1 MKKIF
6 SAFVI
11 AVCCMFMAMPA
22 QAQLLKWGVKGG
34 VNMTKI
40 DWDGG
45 YKGNKDNSTGFFI
58 GPMAEFTIPIVGLG
72 VDGALLF
79 SQRGKDEVKQTGLEV
94 PVNLKYTIGL
104 GSLLGI
110 YVAAGPDFFFDF
122 KKKDYVD
129 RKKAQVALNLGAGV
143 KLLKHLQVGV
153 TYQLPMGDSFTW
165 EEAGKAFGAKNKTW
179 QVSAAYLSKE
189 TVCYRTFFAACGYM
203 SQGCGRLSQALGRAS
218 ATLGQSFI

>member
-6 SAFVI
+6 SAFMI
-11 AVCCMFMAMPA
+11 AVCCMLMAMPV
-22 QAQLLKWGVKGG
+22 QAQLLRWGVKGG

-72 VDGALLF
+72 IDGALLF

-104 GSLLGI
+104 GSLAGI
-110 YVAAGPDFFFDF
+110 YLAAGPDFYFDF
-122 KKKDYVD
+122 EKKSGIDKKKAEVGIN
-129 RKKAQVALNLGAGV
+129 VGAGL
-143 KLLKHLQVGV
+143 KLLNHLQVGANYNIPLGN
-153 TYQLPMGDSFTW
+153 TADIEGTNASYKT
-165 EEAGKAFGAKNKTW
+165 KTW
-179 QVSAAYLSKE
+179 QVSVAYI
-189 TVCYRTFFAACGYM
+189 F
-203 SQGCGRLSQALGRAS
+203 
-218 ATLGQSFI
+218 

>member
-6 SAFVI
+6 SAFMI

-72 VDGALLF
+72 IDGALLF
-79 SQRGKDEVKQTGLEV
+79 SQRGKNEVKQTGLEV

-110 YVAAGPDFFFDF
+110 YIAAGPDFFFDF

-165 EEAGKAFGAKNKTW
+165 KNAGDVIGAKNKTW
-179 QVSAAYLSKE
+179 QVSVAY
-189 TVCYRTFFAACGYM
+189 FF
-203 SQGCGRLSQALGRAS
+203 
-218 ATLGQSFI
+218 

>member
-58 GPMAEFTIPIVGLG
+58 GPMAEFTIPIVGFLQIG
-72 VDGALLF
+72 KCLDPCPFLL
-79 SQRGKDEVKQTGLEV
+79 
-94 PVNLKYTIGL
+94 
-104 GSLLGI
+104 
-110 YVAAGPDFFFDF
+110 
-122 KKKDYVD
+122 
-129 RKKAQVALNLGAGV
+129 
-143 KLLKHLQVGV
+143 
-153 TYQLPMGDSFTW
+153 
-165 EEAGKAFGAKNKTW
+165 
-179 QVSAAYLSKE
+179 YL
-189 TVCYRTFFAACGYM
+189 FH
-203 SQGCGRLSQALGRAS
+203 GRLLTLSRPFSVHSQHK
-218 ATLGQSFI
+218 